1 MTSRRKQ
8 SPAIRL
14 REAALC
20 FARAIREPARSYDD
34 REFKRVDRQLQVAA
48 KRFAEAASC

>member
-14 REAALC
+14 REAALR
-20 FARAIREPARSYDD
+20 FAHAIRVPARSYDD
-34 REFKRVDRQLQVAA
+34 REFRRIDRQLQAAA
-48 KRFAEAASC
+48 KRFAEASC